1 MLSSGELN
9 NREDEKM
16 IYEGKISFKRKK
28 ILLAIIALLF
38 LITFRNLIIIYT
50 FMILYS
56 DILLCEKLS
65 NAKINNNKVSITKH
79 DLYGLVKRNTEFIL
93 VNPEQTLQNELTNLP
108 EGVKTFNIQSLDK
121 IANCNIKFYYY
132 KKETE

>member
-1 MLSSGELN
+1 
-9 NREDEKM
+9 M
-16 IYEGKISFKRKK
+16 IYEGKISFKKK
-28 ILLAIIALLF
+28 KVLLAIIALLF

-65 NAKINNNKVSITKH
+65 NAKINNNKVFITKH
-79 DLYGLVKRNTEFIL
+79 YFYGLVKKYTEFVL

-121 IANCNIKFYYY
+121 IAKCKIKFSHH